1 MQNMKK
7 TACERLHN
15 MSQPERAENVIDNLS
30 KTVLLGD
37 WSKTYSKWHVSRF
50 AIVPWRNVV

>member
-30 KTVLLGD
+30 
-37 WSKTYSKWHVSRF
+37 
-50 AIVPWRNVV
+50 